1 MLTFGFIL
9 LVISGILALL
19 GFGVVSS
26 PVVGPARIAF
36 YFLLALSLAIIVYG
50 TIQQEAH
57 VDPQVP
63 IQLQE

>member
-9 LVISGILALL
+9 LVIAGILALL

-26 PVVGPARIAF
+26 PVVGPARIGF
-36 YFLLALSLAIIVYG
+36 YFLLALSVAFIVYG
-50 TIQQEAH
+50 TVQEERH